1 MKPSSL
7 DLMCEKALRA
17 LDPSAL
23 EHVKLYNGAIPEY
36 ILTMIVNYQHWESF
50 VHAYQYENNRED
62 LLKTA
67 ASRDW
72 PPAVRHAVA
81 LSPLSVLDAAVPV
94 TARHGSIESLR
105 LLADHGAN
113 LEEAVLSAAFGQ
125 RQDVMNF
132 LLAKGVAQKA
142 WEKYK
147 PHCLGR
153 GTYLPHTLSLDLIY
167 GNKIWPALEF
177 LQQSVERFALNTA
190 VQKFEENKAQP
201 TKKM

>member
-1 MKPSSL
+1 MFPRAPFPNVCESVMKPSSL

-81 LSPLSVLDAAVPV
+81 LSPPQCIGCSCS
-94 TARHGSIESLR
+94 RN
-105 LLADHGAN
+105 GATR
-113 LEEAVLSAAFGQ
+113 VHRKPAAFGGPR
-125 RQDVMNF
+125 RQS
-132 LLAKGVAQKA
+132 
-142 WEKYK
+142 
-147 PHCLGR
+147 GR
-153 GTYLPHTLSLDLIY
+153 GCAERGFWSTSRRHEFPSRTGSGAKSLGKIQTPLFRAGDL
-167 GNKIWPALEF
+167 
-177 LQQSVERFALNTA
+177 FAAHA
-190 VQKFEENKAQP
+190 VA
-201 TKKM
+201 